1 MTKKQWISIAIIIA
15 VIIGL
20 IIAIKYVPVWLSI
33 LNLMIFIIG
42 FASGYLFTER
52 KDLKQKSQ

>member
-1 MTKKQWISIAIIIA
+1 MNKRQWISIAIIIA

-33 LNLMIFIIG
+33 LNLIIFIAG
-42 FASGYLFTER
+42 FASGWLFNKKKDER
-52 KDLKQKSQ
+52 KE